1 MENSE
6 KWAGFKPGSLM
17 LVPVIV
23 TVIVFAGL
31 YKTVYDILE
40 KSNIETIR
48 DLAAHDE
55 RALENVLDDEWE
67 SLSDIPEILRS
78 FKTADENEL
87 ISNFQMLTQVEQDEA
102 SYLIT
107 STGKVYMSNGTVK
120 QSDKITEFIKDQ
132 PDRFVTRYDKIYDKI
147 LENRRE
153 YLLLGV
159 KLSGV
164 EIGGQTI

>member
-55 RALENVLDDEWE
+55 KALENVLD
-67 SLSDIPEILRS
+67 
-78 FKTADENEL
+78 
-87 ISNFQMLTQVEQDEA
+87 
-102 SYLIT
+102 
-107 STGKVYMSNGTVK
+107 
-120 QSDKITEFIKDQ
+120 
-132 PDRFVTRYDKIYDKI
+132 
-147 LENRRE
+147 
-153 YLLLGV
+153 
-159 KLSGV
+159 
-164 EIGGQTI
+164 

>member
-1 MENSE
+1 METSE
-6 KWAGFKPGSLM
+6 KRVRFKPGTLL

-40 KSNIETIR
+40 ESKIETIR

-67 SLSDIPEILRS
+67 ELSDIPEILRS
-78 FKTADENEL
+78 FKTKNEDEL
-87 ISNFQMLTQVEQDEA
+87 ISNFQMLTQVENDEA

-107 STGKVYMSNGTVK
+107 STGKVYMSNGTV
-120 QSDKITEFIKDQ
+120 
-132 PDRFVTRYDKIYDKI
+132 R
-147 LENRRE
+147 
-153 YLLLGV
+153 
-159 KLSGV
+159 
-164 EIGGQTI
+164 